1 MLALKEL
8 LEIAQFLN
16 LSCALLPLLASVFT
30 QLEWIFTVVLIL
42 VFLVTQLSD
51 SYKIPVWVK
60 GGLKRGCAVAVF
72 FGYTAALA
80 VGAMSTSCNAGNG
93 VTISTYESTAIQD
106 EISSFCSK
114 VGATCTFV
122 WLGTLA
128 MAGGIG
134 LKYRAGSFNDDDVA
148 FAYGTEGSDPNYSP
162 SSAYDAAHGVDEASA
177 GTFHESPEKAASG
190 GGGYKAD
197 ESGGRNSFA
206 SGTPSVVSSADL

>member
-1 MLALKEL
+1 LLKIL
-8 LEIAQFLN
+8 LTSNASSTGI
-16 LSCALLPLLASVFT
+16 PLLASAFT

-93 VTISTYESTAIQD
+93 VTISTYESATIQD

-122 WLGTLA
+122 WLGTIA

-162 SSAYDAAHGVDEASA
+162 SSAYDVAHGVDEEASA
-177 GTFHESPEKAASG
+177 GAFHESPEKAASG

-197 ESGGRNSFA
+197 ETGGRNSFA